1 LAFSCLVNL
10 VGNISDPTKTPFTC
24 SPAALQANKD
34 ISLVKDIMTPVQ
46 KKMLEDNKEKIVN
59 FHQALEDQDDMVKL
73 IEKGKFTAAEK
84 MLTDGLTKE
93 ENDGGYNA
101 DVVKTL
107 NETIDKISN
116 GYSTMTIES
125 GLEMLETLF
134 TETYPTIIGTNTQT
148 DIKIKKD
155 VLNALS
161 TAVYRKLE
169 VVGAFYSKDGL
180 VGEDYLQSKIYS
192 LLQLVVM
199 MPETYPGH
207 KSSIYW
213 TVARLGFK
221 GVTTSMGGITNI
233 DIPENLQKESDK
245 KKLLDEKNS
254 EDIKLITP
262 DNGGSGT
269 IKIDTNPAIDTT
281 KTVIPNKK

>member
-1 LAFSCLVNL
+1 
-10 VGNISDPTKTPFTC
+10 
-24 SPAALQANKD
+24 
-34 ISLVKDIMTPVQ
+34 
-46 KKMLEDNKEKIVN
+46 
-59 FHQALEDQDDMVKL
+59 
-73 IEKGKFTAAEK
+73 
-84 MLTDGLTKE
+84 
-93 ENDGGYNA
+93 
-101 DVVKTL
+101 
-107 NETIDKISN
+107 
-116 GYSTMTIES
+116 
-125 GLEMLETLF
+125 
-134 TETYPTIIGTNTQT
+134 
-148 DIKIKKD
+148 
-155 VLNALS
+155 
-161 TAVYRKLE
+161 
-169 VVGAFYSKDGL
+169 
-180 VGEDYLQSKIYS
+180 
-192 LLQLVVM
+192 M